1 VGQWAPVASQS
12 DAMSEVIVLARQLA
26 GWSQEQLA
34 DAIGIRQQSVA
45 QWESGGGISKANVA
59 RLQHLLPFEP
69 GELLTAWAT
78 DDYERL
84 LERLRE
90 QMKSGRP
97 QPPSDSIESI
107 VSRIDRLRIE
117 MTELMAQA
125 EREAQR
131 LARSAPQA
139 AADDHPEQPA

>member
-1 VGQWAPVASQS
+1 MGQWAPVASQS

-45 QWESGGGISKANVA
+45 QWENGGGISKANVA

-78 DDYERL
+78 DDYERV
-84 LERLRE
+84 LERLRAE
-90 QMKSGRP
+90 VATGGT
-97 QPPSDSIESI
+97 QPPADSIEAI
-107 VSRIDRLRIE
+107 VSRIDRLRVE
-117 MTELMAQA
+117 MTALMEQA

-131 LARSAPQA
+131 LARSAPQGA
-139 AADDHPEQPA
+139 AGDHPEQPA